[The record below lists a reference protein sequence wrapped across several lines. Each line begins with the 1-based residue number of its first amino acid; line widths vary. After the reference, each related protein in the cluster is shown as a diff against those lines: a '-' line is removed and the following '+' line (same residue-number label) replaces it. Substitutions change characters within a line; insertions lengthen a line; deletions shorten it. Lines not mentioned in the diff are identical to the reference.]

1 MNKMRADQWLLYALS
16 SLCVLTGASLWE
28 TIVFVPVWASGNPA
42 ALSVLRGNV
51 GVDSS
56 VLWVVLH
63 SLFEAMYLA
72 ALVLNW
78 KLKQRRAGL
87 LAIAVVYVCLRSWTA
102 VYFAPTFLTFQKL
115 SSASD
120 IPRSLIERAV
130 RWKNLNYIRT
140 SAVVALNIWML
151 MNVGTAIQPIA
162 ADSEFSRVDRSGA

>member
-51 GVDSS
+51 GADSS

-87 LAIAVVYVCLRSWTA
+87 LAIAVVYVCLRSWTV

-120 IPRSLIERAV
+120 IPKSLIESAV

-162 ADSEFSRVDRSGA
+162 ADSESSRVDRSGA